1 MKQGSRR
8 PLWGKG
14 KYLNSFSGRFELTR
28 TKNSHRAPSIS
39 SRMQNFS
46 PKGHLVLTTRLKT
59 TYYGDKLTFSSPE
72 PLGFISNTKC
82 PIKAAGS
89 KRGVYLGGVVSSAP
103 QMWVALHCCWFSHL
117 LREAFLRWLRFSP
130 LPKNQHLILIWSG
143 TYGHIRKIHQ
153 EIE

>member
-1 MKQGSRR
+1 MVGTSLGTYSEARFKKTFM
-8 PLWGKG
+8 GKG

-82 PIKAAGS
+82 PIEVVGS
-89 KRGVYLGGVVSSAP
+89 KRGVYLDGVVYICDAVHLRCGLHSI
-103 QMWVALHCCWFSHL
+103 VAGSLICSERLFFGDSG
-117 LREAFLRWLRFSP
+117 FTP
-130 LPKNQHLILIWSG
+130 LPKNQHLILI
-143 TYGHIRKIHQ
+143 
-153 EIE
+153 

>member
-1 MKQGSRR
+1 MVGTS
-8 PLWGKG
+8 LGT
-14 KYLNSFSGRFELTR
+14 YSGARFKKTFVGQRKIFEFIFRQIELTR

-82 PIKAAGS
+82 PIEVVGS
-89 KRGVYLGGVVSSAP
+89 KRGVYLDGVVYICDAVHLRCGLHSI
-103 QMWVALHCCWFSHL
+103 VAGSLICSERLFFGCSGFT
-117 LREAFLRWLRFSP
+117 P
-130 LPKNQHLILIWSG
+130 LPKNQHLILI
-143 TYGHIRKIHQ
+143 
-153 EIE
+153 